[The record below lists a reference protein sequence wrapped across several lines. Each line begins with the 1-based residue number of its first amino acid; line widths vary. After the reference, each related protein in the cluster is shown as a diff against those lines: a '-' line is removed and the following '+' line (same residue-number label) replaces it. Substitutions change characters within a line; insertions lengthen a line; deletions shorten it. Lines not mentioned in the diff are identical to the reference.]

1 MLKSDRKLYE
11 AYGYNHLQA
20 WRPAYTGSQSKLSLA
35 TRRDFVVTVDRLI
48 KGSILSMKVAVC
60 KLLPLAPT
68 LAISVGVDPMCWVS
82 YLQLNPPKSKRS
94 PQRKQYINNCDISIS
109 GL

>member
-1 MLKSDRKLYE
+1 M
-11 AYGYNHLQA
+11 QA

-60 KLLPLAPT
+60 KLLPLAPK
-68 LAISVGVDPMCWVS
+68 LAI
-82 YLQLNPPKSKRS
+82 
-94 PQRKQYINNCDISIS
+94 
-109 GL
+109 

>member
-1 MLKSDRKLYE
+1 MNRYSQVLLKSDRKLYE

-68 LAISVGVDPMCWVS
+68 LAISVGVDPMCWVE
-82 YLQLNPPKSKRS
+82 LFA
-94 PQRKQYINNCDISIS
+94 PQPFKV
-109 GL
+109 